1 MRAAARKVHEW
12 IIVIGHGVG
21 VHICF
26 VCLQYRKIVGV
37 ARSWVRTWRSFMITP
52 VFQSCGADPRDLSLG
67 KVCRVIGII
76 STFQVI
82 RHCC

>member
-1 MRAAARKVHEW
+1 MRAAARKVHGW
-12 IIVIGHGVG
+12 IIVVGHGVG
-21 VHICF
+21 VHIYF
-26 VCLQYRKIVGV
+26 VCLQYREVVGV

-52 VFQSCGADPRDLSLG
+52 VFQSCGADHRDLSLG
-67 KVCRVIGII
+67 NVCRVIEIT